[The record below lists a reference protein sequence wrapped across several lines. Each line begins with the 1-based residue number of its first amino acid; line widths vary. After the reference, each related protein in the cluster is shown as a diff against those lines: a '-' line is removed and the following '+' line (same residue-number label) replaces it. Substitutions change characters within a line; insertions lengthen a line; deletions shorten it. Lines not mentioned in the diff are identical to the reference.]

1 MYKKKTFQII
11 WINQYFSRANDKKL
25 SILLL
30 DLLQGNVILIQLIF
44 VVLNSEVKS
53 LLEKKPYLK
62 CFDFRIDNGCHI
74 FWGLQL
80 FPAEDHRL
88 QRPHSFS
95 FRFLVLLLVV
105 NAPGLNNCSEFI
117 KTIYGS
123 YLMWKKW
130 ITKKKK
136 MIENYLM

>member
-1 MYKKKTFQII
+1 MNYG
-11 WINQYFSRANDKKL
+11 NQYFSRANDKKL

-74 FWGLQL
+74 F
-80 FPAEDHRL
+80 
-88 QRPHSFS
+88 
-95 FRFLVLLLVV
+95 
-105 NAPGLNNCSEFI
+105 
-117 KTIYGS
+117 
-123 YLMWKKW
+123 
-130 ITKKKK
+130 
-136 MIENYLM
+136 